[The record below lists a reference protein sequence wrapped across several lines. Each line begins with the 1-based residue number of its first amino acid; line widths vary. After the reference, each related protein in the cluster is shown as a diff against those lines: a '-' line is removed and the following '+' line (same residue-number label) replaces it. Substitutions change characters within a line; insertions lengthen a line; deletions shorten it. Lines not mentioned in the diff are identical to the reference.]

1 MAVDRHILHRDFE
14 TRSSARLDLCG
25 AWRYAADPTTEILC
39 VGYAVDAG
47 AVQIWTPGQPIPEE
61 FIEAERNPN
70 WLVVAH
76 NNQFES
82 AIEEHLL
89 QPRFGWPLVPLERN
103 RCTLAMALAAA
114 LPGALENAAL
124 AVGLPYQ
131 KDREGRRLMM
141 RMSRLSGEGQEAD
154 AEQLQRLYQK
164 CRRDVELE
172 RALFDRLP
180 PLSEDEQRLWTL
192 DGRIN
197 ARGFHVDRVLAE
209 AARELAKQ
217 EQDAINNAVSMLT
230 SGAITTA
237 NQVGRIQAFVN
248 ERGHALA
255 NLNKRSVSA
264 VLANNPASEVKKLLE
279 LRRDGSRASVH
290 KINSLLAGVDADDR
304 LRGTLR
310 FHGAATGRWSGS
322 RFQPQN
328 LKKPESK
335 QHIEAAIDAI
345 IAGDDAQLR
354 KLGAPLTLIG
364 DVSRAMICAAP
375 GHALIGGDFSAI
387 ESRVLAWIAG
397 EERKLAT
404 YRRFDASGD
413 PGLEPYCVTAA
424 HVLKRPV
431 TPDDEAGRQTGKT
444 CDLAFG
450 YGGGLGAWRKF
461 DSSNSHSDDE
471 VERFKG
477 EWRAAHKET
486 VNFWRA
492 LETAM
497 RRAMRTGQPIK
508 LRSLICTFE
517 NCALYLTLP
526 SGRRLTY
533 PHARL
538 VPGKFD
544 GTTQIMFKD
553 NARGGWNDS
562 RGWHGTFT
570 ENVVQAIS
578 RDLLA
583 AGMQRLE
590 AAGYPVVLHVHDEIV
605 CEVPATADD
614 RDKFLALLTE
624 LPDWAAGLPLAAK
637 VWRGQRYAKTTAPQA
652 ANTAAPPQQV
662 NGVHPHAA
670 AAPASIVVAVEAE
683 TEAQAAS
690 VQLAELIGE
699 PLVDGNLH
707 CPFHADSTP
716 SLHIY
721 PDHFHCFGCGA
732 HGDHVDWLMMIEGM
746 NRDEALAVLEHRDG
760 TLVSPRRVDDGEA
773 SRARAL
779 RLWQQAKAIAGTLAA
794 QYLIERRRID
804 VTALPGNVDEVL
816 RFHPHCP
823 FGPGTRHPCLLA
835 LMRDVTTDEAS
846 GIHRIA
852 LAPNGAKIDRR
863 MLGRG
868 GAVKLWPAGAQLIV
882 GEGIETVLAAATR
895 ISHRGAPLRPAWSA
909 VSSGALGKLPVVPGV
924 ERLLILVDHD
934 LNGQGQAAAARC
946 AERWSRAGCSVTQLK
961 PKKPGSDF
969 NDLVIEPAH
978 ERR

>member
-1 MAVDRHILHRDFE
+1 M
-14 TRSSARLDLCG
+14 
-25 AWRYAADPTTEILC
+25 
-39 VGYAVDAG
+39 
-47 AVQIWTPGQPIPEE
+47 
-61 FIEAERNPN
+61 
-70 WLVVAH
+70 
-76 NNQFES
+76 
-82 AIEEHLL
+82 
-89 QPRFGWPLVPLERN
+89 
-103 RCTLAMALAAA
+103 
-114 LPGALENAAL
+114 
-124 AVGLPYQ
+124 
-131 KDREGRRLMM
+131 
-141 RMSRLSGEGQEAD
+141 
-154 AEQLQRLYQK
+154 
-164 CRRDVELE
+164 
-172 RALFDRLP
+172 
-180 PLSEDEQRLWTL
+180 
-192 DGRIN
+192 
-197 ARGFHVDRVLAE
+197 
-209 AARELAKQ
+209 KQ
-217 EQDAINNAVSMLT
+217 
-230 SGAITTA
+230 
-237 NQVGRIQAFVN
+237 
-248 ERGHALA
+248 
-255 NLNKRSVSA
+255 
-264 VLANNPASEVKKLLE
+264 LLE
-279 LRRDGSRASVH
+279 LRRDGSRASVR

-354 KLGAPLTLIG
+354 QLGAPLTLIG

-375 GHALIGGDFSAI
+375 GHMLIGGDFSAI
-387 ESRVLAWIAG
+387 ELRVLAWIAG
-397 EERKLAT
+397 EEWKLAT

-461 DSSNSHSDDE
+461 DSSNNHSDDE

-477 EWRAAHKET
+477 EWRAAHKAT

-517 NCALYLTLP
+517 NCTLYLTLP

-533 PHARL
+533 PQARL
-538 VPGKFD
+538 VPGEFD

-553 NARGGWNDS
+553 NARGGWNDN

-662 NGVHPHAA
+662 NGVHSHAA
-670 AAPASIVVAVEAE
+670 AAPASIVVAAEAE
-683 TEAQAAS
+683 TEAQEAS
-690 VQLAELIGE
+690 VPLAELIGE
-699 PLVDGNLH
+699 PLT
-707 CPFHADSTP
+707 STAISTARFTP
-716 SLHIY
+716 TARPACTSI
-721 PDHFHCFGCGA
+721 P
-732 HGDHVDWLMMIEGM
+732 I
-746 NRDEALAVLEHRDG
+746 
-760 TLVSPRRVDDGEA
+760 TSIVS
-773 SRARAL
+773 
-779 RLWQQAKAIAGTLAA
+779 
-794 QYLIERRRID
+794 
-804 VTALPGNVDEVL
+804 
-816 RFHPHCP
+816 
-823 FGPGTRHPCLLA
+823 
-835 LMRDVTTDEAS
+835 
-846 GIHRIA
+846 
-852 LAPNGAKIDRR
+852 
-863 MLGRG
+863 
-868 GAVKLWPAGAQLIV
+868 
-882 GEGIETVLAAATR
+882 AAAPTA
-895 ISHRGAPLRPAWSA
+895 ITSIG
-909 VSSGALGKLPVVPGV
+909 
-924 ERLLILVDHD
+924 
-934 LNGQGQAAAARC
+934 
-946 AERWSRAGCSVTQLK
+946 
-961 PKKPGSDF
+961 
-969 NDLVIEPAH
+969 
-978 ERR
+978 

>member
-14 TRSSARLDLCG
+14 TRSTARLDLCG

-39 VGYAVDAG
+39 VGYAVDDG

-76 NNQFES
+76 NDQFES

-89 QPRFGWPLVPLERN
+89 QPRFGWPLVPLERH

-114 LPGALENAAL
+114 LPAALENAAL

-131 KDREGRRLMM
+131 KDREGRRLML

-154 AEQLQRLYQK
+154 AEQLQRLYQY

-192 DGRIN
+192 DARIN

-209 AARELAKQ
+209 AARELANK

-230 SGAITTA
+230 DGAITTA

-255 NLNKRSVSA
+255 SLNKRSVSA
-264 VLANNPASEVKKLLE
+264 VLANNPASEVKQLLE
-279 LRRDGSRASVH
+279 LRRDGSRASVR

-345 IAGDDAQLR
+345 IAGDNAQLR
-354 KLGAPLTLIG
+354 QLGAPLTLIG

-375 GHALIGGDFSAI
+375 GHRLIGGDFSAI

-397 EERKLAT
+397 EEWKLAT

-431 TPDDEAGRQTGKT
+431 TPDNEAGRQTGKT

-508 LRSLICTFE
+508 LRSLICMFE

-533 PHARL
+533 PQARL
-538 VPGKFD
+538 VPGEFD

-553 NARGGWNDS
+553 NARGGWNDN

-605 CEVPATADD
+605 CEVPATADNG
-614 RDKFLALLTE
+614 DKFLALLTE

-652 ANTAAPPQQV
+652 ADTAAPPQQV
-662 NGVHPHAA
+662 KGVHSHAA
-670 AAPASIVVAVEAE
+670 AAPASIVVAAEAE
-683 TEAQAAS
+683 DGSTGSKCAA
-690 VQLAELIGE
+690 
-699 PLVDGNLH
+699 
-707 CPFHADSTP
+707 
-716 SLHIY
+716 
-721 PDHFHCFGCGA
+721 
-732 HGDHVDWLMMIEGM
+732 
-746 NRDEALAVLEHRDG
+746 
-760 TLVSPRRVDDGEA
+760 RRVDRRA
-773 SRARAL
+773 TSRR
-779 RLWQQAKAIAGTLAA
+779 QS
-794 QYLIERRRID
+794 
-804 VTALPGNVDEVL
+804 P
-816 RFHPHCP
+816 
-823 FGPGTRHPCLLA
+823 
-835 LMRDVTTDEAS
+835 
-846 GIHRIA
+846 
-852 LAPNGAKIDRR
+852 
-863 MLGRG
+863 
-868 GAVKLWPAGAQLIV
+868 
-882 GEGIETVLAAATR
+882 
-895 ISHRGAPLRPAWSA
+895 
-909 VSSGALGKLPVVPGV
+909 LPVSRRQHAQPAYLSRSLPLF
-924 ERLLILVDHD
+924 RLRRPRRPRRLVDD
-934 LNGQGQAAAARC
+934 
-946 AERWSRAGCSVTQLK
+946 
-961 PKKPGSDF
+961 D
-969 NDLVIEPAH
+969 
-978 ERR
+978 